1 MKNTESLETKYLFYK
16 QRLTHLMVLNF
27 IFLAITLYTIRDVSL
42 FTVVGLV
49 GILTVGVLH
58 IMTNNKLSKIM
69 DEMDND
75 MLDKSE

>member
-1 MKNTESLETKYLFYK
+1 
-16 QRLTHLMVLNF
+16 LMVLNF

>member
-1 MKNTESLETKYLFYK
+1 MKNIENLETKYLFYK

-27 IFLAITLYTIRDVSL
+27 IFLAITLYTIRDISL

-69 DEMDND
+69 DEMDDDN
-75 MLDKSE
+75 LDKSE

>member
-1 MKNTESLETKYLFYK
+1 MKNIEKLETKYLFYK

-27 IFLAITLYTIRDVSL
+27 IFLAITLYTIRDISL

-69 DEMDND
+69 DEMDDDN
-75 MLDKSE
+75 LDKSE